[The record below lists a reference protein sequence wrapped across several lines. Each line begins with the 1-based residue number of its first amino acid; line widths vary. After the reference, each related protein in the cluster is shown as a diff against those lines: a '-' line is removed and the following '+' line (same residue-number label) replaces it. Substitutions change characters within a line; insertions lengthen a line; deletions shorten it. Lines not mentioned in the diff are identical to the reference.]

1 MKPATLLLSASLLA
15 NLALVALL
23 ATRPAASESP
33 LAANAKLSATPVT
46 KSASGHSDL
55 QAAIASGDVNALVAA
70 GVPADTARELVLA
83 RKLAQLAAKARAQAA
98 TTGDS
103 KWWRLRANV
112 MSAGREQQLAS
123 RRELSEALLAAFG
136 DDLGLSGSDPSQLA
150 FLSPAKRAALRQI
163 TQDYDEMMAKFAP
176 GGVQLASDKE
186 RLRLLRAERERD
198 IAALLSPDEKLAYD
212 LRTSPAGT
220 TVRSRYGDAIESEA
234 EFQKIYALQKAFDD
248 KFPREALT
256 GRISPDVLRAR
267 GDAERQLDTDLRATL
282 GDDRYATLRR
292 ASDSDLRNV
301 ETLANRLNLP
311 ATTTQN
317 VATTRDAYAAES
329 QRINNDSS
337 VSFPQRRTQIQEL
350 AARAKTDLARTL
362 GSEAAEA
369 YGQTSPWVNHLQN
382 GTAYSTTPQ
391 ANSPLGLTSQSVYPV
406 LPAGVN
412 LSGTSARQVFVSG
425 SPVVD
430 GAVSGDRPL
439 SGGNVQ
445 VMTFSTSH
453 TDATTTTTPT
463 GSPTL
468 IVPAQPPPASST
480 PTPKP

>member
-1 MKPATLLLSASLLA
+1 M
-15 NLALVALL
+15 
-23 ATRPAASESP
+23 
-33 LAANAKLSATPVT
+33 
-46 KSASGHSDL
+46 
-55 QAAIASGDVNALVAA
+55 
-70 GVPADTARELVLA
+70 
-83 RKLAQLAAKARAQAA
+83 
-98 TTGDS
+98 
-103 KWWRLRANV
+103 
-112 MSAGREQQLAS
+112 
-123 RRELSEALLAAFG
+123 
-136 DDLGLSGSDPSQLA
+136 
-150 FLSPAKRAALRQI
+150 
-163 TQDYDEMMAKFAP
+163 
-176 GGVQLASDKE
+176 
-186 RLRLLRAERERD
+186 
-198 IAALLSPDEKLAYD
+198 
-212 LRTSPAGT
+212 
-220 TVRSRYGDAIESEA
+220 
-234 EFQKIYALQKAFDD
+234 
-248 KFPREALT
+248 
-256 GRISPDVLRAR
+256 
-267 GDAERQLDTDLRATL
+267 

-337 VSFPQRRTQIQEL
+337 VPFPQRRTQIQEL

-391 ANSPLGLTSQSVYPV
+391 ANSPIGLGLTSQSVYPV

-412 LSGTSARQVFVSG
+412 ISGTSARQVFVSG

-430 GAVSGDRPL
+430 GAVSSDRPL
-439 SGGNVQ
+439 GGGNVQ

-453 TDATTTTTPT
+453 SETTTSPAPT